1 MRLKPINAFM
11 LSLLV
16 SPFYADAN
24 LNMDFLHGGVQP
36 QAASVFDESVK
47 YPAGHYIVEV
57 IFNRRS
63 INRKELIILPEDK
76 RFYA

>member
-1 MRLKPINAFM
+1 M

-16 SPFYADAN
+16 SPFYVSAD

-36 QAASVFDESVK
+36 QAASVFDENVK

-57 IFNRRS
+57 IFNRRAM
-63 INRKELIILPEDK
+63 NRKELIILPEDK
-76 RFYA
+76 ENLCLNKD